1 MKPNLASDFDET
13 KVQYPVCLQVKCDG
27 VRGLYLTGQ
36 FTGRSLKVHKNKA
49 LTAFY
54 SQPEFKGLD
63 GELFVGDNPAAPDLC
78 RKTSSVCSTVNSK
91 EVPSYMVFDL
101 IEDTPAPYKV
111 RLESAKDRV
120 KELNKKFPDYNI
132 QLVRSVHVDTKALLD
147 HYEAEWLAEG
157 FEGVIIRSPN
167 GAYKEGRSTVK
178 EGGLLRI
185 KRFTDAEALV
195 VGITEGTINNN
206 AATTNELGRTERS
219 SHQENLVPNGM
230 VGNLLCK
237 DLVSGLNITVSPG
250 NMDHAARKHYFD
262 NQGEIVGKVV
272 KYKSFMHGVKDK
284 PRFPTFICLRDAAD
298 MS

>member
-1 MKPNLASDFDET
+1 MKPMLASDFDEN
-13 KVQYPVCLQVKCDG
+13 KIVYPVMVQNKTDG
-27 VRGLYLTGQ
+27 CRGIHLTGQ
-36 FTGRSLKVHKNKA
+36 FTGRSLKPHKNRA

-63 GELFVGDNPAAPDLC
+63 GELFVGDNPAAQDLC
-78 RKTSSVCSTVNSK
+78 RKTSSVCSTITSK

-111 RLESAKDRV
+111 RLESARDRV
-120 KELNKKFPDYNI
+120 KELNKKFPDHNI
-132 QLVRSVHVDTKALLD
+132 QLVRSVHVGTKALLD

-157 FEGVIIRSPN
+157 YEGVILRAPD

-195 VGITEGTINNN
+195 WGITEGTINNN

-237 DLVSGLNITVSPG
+237 DLVSGLSITVGAG
-250 NMDHAARKHYFD
+250 NMDHATRKHYFE
-262 NQGEIVGKVV
+262 NQGEIVGKVI

-284 PRFPTFICLRDAAD
+284 PRFPTFICLRDAED
-298 MS
+298 L